1 MSADDSG
8 SGATDYIQHHLTN
21 LRLDLTSGEIDGD
34 AMHFWTLHIDTL
46 LMTFGLGALFCYVFW
61 LAARQATPGVP
72 GGLQNFVEAVI
83 EFIDKTVKETF
94 THKSSVVAPLAL
106 TIFCWVFLMNLMD
119 LIPIDMVPSIMYAAG
134 VPYWK
139 VLPSVDLN
147 LTFGLSISV
156 LILILVYSAMGKG
169 VGGFFKEML
178 FHPFGPWL
186 LPFNLVLN
194 IVELIAKPIS
204 LSLRLFGNL
213 YAAELIFILI
223 SLLPWWI
230 QWTLG
235 TPWAIFHIL
244 VVPLQAFI
252 FMMLTVV
259 YLSMAYEHH

>member
-1 MSADDSG
+1 MS
-8 SGATDYIQHHLTN
+8 
-21 LRLDLTSGEIDGD
+21 
-34 AMHFWTLHIDTL
+34 
-46 LMTFGLGALFCYVFW
+46 FGLGALFCYVFW
-61 LAARQATPGVP
+61 LAARRATPGVP
-72 GGLQNFVEAVI
+72 GGLQNFVEAII
-83 EFIDKTVKETF
+83 EFIEKTVKETF
-94 THKSSVVAPLAL
+94 HAKSRVIAPLAL
-106 TIFCWVFLMNLMD
+106 TIFCWVFLSNLMD
-119 LIPIDMVPSIMYAAG
+119 LVPIDMVPSIMTAVG

-147 LTFGLSISV
+147 FTFGHSLSVIS
-156 LILILVYSAMGKG
+156 LIIIYSLMGKG
-169 VGGFFKEML
+169 AGGFIKEFL
-178 FHPFGPWL
+178 THPFGIWL

-194 IVELIAKPIS
+194 FVELIAKPIS

-230 QWTLG
+230 QWVLG

-259 YLSMAYEHH
+259 YLAMAYENH

>member
-1 MSADDSG
+1 MSVEVG
-8 SGATDYIQHHLTN
+8 SNATDYIRHHLTN
-21 LRLDLTSGEIDGD
+21 LRLDLTTGQIDSS

-46 LMTFGLGALFCYVFW
+46 VMVFGLGAFFCYIFW
-61 LAARQATPGVP
+61 LGARQATAGVP
-72 GGLQNFVEAVI
+72 GGLQNFVEAMV
-83 EFIDKTVKETF
+83 EFVDKTVKETF
-94 THKSSVVAPLAL
+94 HAESRVIAPLAL
-106 TIFCWVFLMNLMD
+106 TVFCWVFLMNLMD
-119 LIPIDMVPSIMYAAG
+119 LVPIDMVPSIMSAVG

-139 VLPSVDLN
+139 ILPSVDLN
-147 LTFGLSISV
+147 LTFGLSLSV
-156 LILILVYSAMGKG
+156 FALIIIYSTMGKG
-169 VGGFFKEML
+169 PGGFLKELL

-186 LPFNLVLN
+186 MPFNLVLN
-194 IVELIAKPIS
+194 IVELAAKPIS

-230 QWTLG
+230 QWSLG

-259 YLSMAYEHH
+259 YLAMAYEHH